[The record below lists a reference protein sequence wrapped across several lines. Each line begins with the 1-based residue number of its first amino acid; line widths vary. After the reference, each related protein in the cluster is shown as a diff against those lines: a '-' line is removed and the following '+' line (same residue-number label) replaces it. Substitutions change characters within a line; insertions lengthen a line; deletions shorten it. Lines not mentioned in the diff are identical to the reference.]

1 MPHYYTSCLK
11 AHTCVK
17 EREENKCIPYKK
29 RTAGGTKTIA
39 ETSKMLLLC
48 SLVIAQMRNVKS
60 VCVRERLRVLLLYC
74 VRCLDGG
81 VWVRLG

>member
-60 VCVRERLRVLLLYC
+60 VCERETASAAIILRQVFRWWC
-74 VRCLDGG
+74 VG
-81 VWVRLG
+81 